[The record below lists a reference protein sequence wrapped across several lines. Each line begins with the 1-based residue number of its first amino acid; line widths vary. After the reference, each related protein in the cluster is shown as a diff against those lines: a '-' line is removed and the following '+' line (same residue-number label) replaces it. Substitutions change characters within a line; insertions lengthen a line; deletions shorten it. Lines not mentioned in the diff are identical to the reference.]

1 MAEKRAT
8 PLWVDLLWLIF
19 LAGLAVLPPV
29 AELHKQAILLAI
41 GVFQL
46 LEDRFIQIVGE
57 RRGRVEAVLLKM
69 VLATALL
76 DHTRDLAISSS
87 YWPIFLLPVI
97 TAAMYFGPLG
107 TLLWTTAS
115 SAAYV
120 SFLIPALVD
129 FRLDWQGASELMI
142 RILFFFLVAMT
153 MNRFVIEYRIQVR
166 RHQLLSQTLAEANR
180 NLQRAQ
186 EEARRAERLAALGQ
200 LSAGL
205 AHEIRNPLG
214 VIKGSAEILNQKL
227 GSGDALAKELSGYIY
242 TEVNRVSALVSRFLD
257 FARPSQL
264 DLRPAQVPEVVE
276 KSIKAAEEQGATS
289 AVKIVR
295 DYAPNL
301 PDVMLDEGLCE
312 QAFLNLVL
320 NACQAMGEA
329 GGELQIRIRP
339 AESNGHDQVVVEIED
354 SGPGVPADMKEQ
366 IFNPFVTTKKDG
378 VGLGLAI
385 VSKIIDA
392 HGGSV
397 QLIARQQQP
406 GACFRVVIPVTGPAV
421 GPVSGP
427 VAGAATGAMT
437 ATVADQATGT
447 TLASVSGQATGQ
459 SESASGHADS

>member
-29 AELHKQAILLAI
+29 TELHKLEILLII
-41 GVFQL
+41 GLFQVMEGRVLRL
-46 LEDRFIQIVGE
+46 LGE
-57 RRGRVEAVLLKM
+57 PRGRVLVVLVKTG
-69 VLATALL
+69 LATLL
-76 DHTRDLAISSS
+76 IIHTRDLAISSS
-87 YWPIFLLPVI
+87 YWPIFLLPVM
-97 TAAMYFGPLG
+97 TAATYFGPLG
-107 TLLWTTAS
+107 TLLWTTVA
-115 SAAYV
+115 SAAYC
-120 SFLIPALVD
+120 SLLIPALQE
-129 FRLDWQGASELMI
+129 FRLTWQGASELLL

-166 RHQLLSQTLAEANR
+166 RYQLLSETLAEANR
-180 NLQRAQ
+180 SLQLAQ

-227 GSGDALAKELSGYIY
+227 ASGDALAKELSGYIY

-264 DLRPAQVPEVVE
+264 DLRPAQLADVVE
-276 KSIKAAEEQGATS
+276 KSIKAAAEQANMS

-295 DYAPNL
+295 EFASNL
-301 PDVMLDEGLCE
+301 PDVMLDEEMCE

-320 NACQAMGEA
+320 NACQAMGDS
-329 GGELQIRIRP
+329 GGELRIKIF
-339 AESNGHDQVVVEIED
+339 ATQQSEVAVEVED
-354 SGPGVPADMKEQ
+354 SGPGIAPDMKEQ

-385 VSKIIDA
+385 VSKIIDG

-397 QLIARQQQP
+397 KLVP
-406 GACFRVVIPVTGPAV
+406 GRGQKPSACFRVVLPIAGHAAGPLA
-421 GPVSGP
+421 GGVS
-427 VAGAATGAMT
+427 AGQTSRTDSAG
-437 ATVADQATGT
+437 D
-447 TLASVSGQATGQ
+447 
-459 SESASGHADS
+459 SASFTS